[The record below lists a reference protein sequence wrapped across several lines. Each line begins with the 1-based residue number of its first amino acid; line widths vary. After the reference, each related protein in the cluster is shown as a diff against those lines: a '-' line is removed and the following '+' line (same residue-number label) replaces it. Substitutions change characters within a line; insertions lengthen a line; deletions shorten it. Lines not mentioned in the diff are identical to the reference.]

1 MSNTAAKLEQDFPGT
16 AREAPGDHYFSNR
29 RLIRNGAIILFLLL
43 VTKLGTPGNLICFAV
58 LTVLALRNAVGALM
72 ALSMTALL
80 IITSEVLVTRSGVFS
95 LLKFW
100 ILLIAGV
107 TLLRESRSI
116 FKLPEQSTLLL
127 FAFCAAVLT
136 LINDY
141 FIGISLLKNAM
152 FTWGALCLLA
162 TSALPDDIGPQI
174 TEWAMSMVF
183 VVAGMSVLLYLAGGA
198 SGIFE
203 TQWGQRVSG
212 FRGALSHPQT
222 MGVVASLFAVYL
234 TALYIF
240 TIVHRKRL
248 LLACIMVLLGLTYLS
263 GARTGMIGYF
273 LATGMLLF
281 VSSIRM
287 GRNTESRTVARYKVR
302 LFQAGLMAVLL
313 AAILEL
319 ATGQI
324 SDRVDEFLD
333 KDEGGVSSLT
343 DAFKS
348 SRSAQI
354 DEAWRTFSNNP
365 LTGIGFGTDNTPQW
379 RRQASLFS
387 ASAEKGFLPT
397 AILEETGILGTA
409 FFCLFLL
416 VLGYRLLAER
426 QLIGLAMLLALLV
439 FNMAEMMFFA
449 LGGLGLMSWTMI
461 AIGLTI
467 KRESPLVPPSPTTQA
482 EPNTRERGRWHQG
495 QTAR

>member
-1 MSNTAAKLEQDFPGT
+1 
-16 AREAPGDHYFSNR
+16 
-29 RLIRNGAIILFLLL
+29 
-43 VTKLGTPGNLICFAV
+43 
-58 LTVLALRNAVGALM
+58 M
-72 ALSMTALL
+72 ALSTTALL
-80 IITSEVLVTRSGVFS
+80 IVTSEVLVTRSGVFS

-107 TLLRESRSI
+107 TLLRESRSV

-127 FAFCAAVLT
+127 FALSAAILT

-141 FIGISLLKNAM
+141 FVGISLLKNAM

-183 VVAGMSVLLYLAGGA
+183 VVAGLSVLLYLAGGA

-248 LLACIMVLLGLTYLS
+248 LMAGVLVLLGLVYLS

-273 LATGMLLF
+273 LATGTLLL

-287 GRNTESRTVARYKVR
+287 GRHTESRTVARYKVR
-302 LFQAGLMAVLL
+302 LIQAGLMAILL
-313 AAILEL
+313 AAMFEL
-319 ATGQI
+319 ATGRI
-324 SDRVDEFLD
+324 SDRMDEFLD
-333 KDEGGVSSLT
+333 KDERGVSNLT
-343 DAFKS
+343 DAFKN
-348 SRSAQI
+348 SRSGQI
-354 DEAWRTFSNNP
+354 EEAWRTFSTSP
-365 LTGIGFGTDNTPQW
+365 LTGIGFGTDNSPQW
-379 RRQASLFS
+379 RRQASLLS

-397 AILEETGILGTA
+397 AILEETGIIGTF

-416 VLGYRLLAER
+416 VLGYRLLLER
-426 QLIGLAMLLALLV
+426 QLIGLSMLLALLI

-449 LGGLGLMSWTMI
+449 LGGLGMMGWTMI
-461 AIGLTI
+461 GIGLTI
-467 KRESPLVPPSPTTQA
+467 KRQSQLVPAKAPVNPEPQPAQELEWQA
-482 EPNTRERGRWHQG
+482 RH
-495 QTAR
+495 TAP